1 MMVRR
6 SSAREKRLRCAR
18 RASARGKSRA
28 YTPARAAASLQ
39 RGKGERGGKREE
51 GGEGENRVNLAPP
64 ASSSPSAHPP
74 IQLLWPSS
82 SAPVAALCSSRP
94 PVCLCF
100 GRRPLFQPFAHG
112 PSPICSARRPFHRLM
127 LQIGSPASILCSYST
142 APSSTTAAATPRLHP
157 LLLLP
162 SWTCAPGCQLK
173 PPPAD

>member
-1 MMVRR
+1 MVRR

-28 YTPARAAASLQ
+28 YTPARAAASLK
-39 RGKGERGGKREE
+39 RGKGERERRKERRGGRGREQ
-51 GGEGENRVNLAPP
+51 GEPRAAGIQLTVR
-64 ASSSPSAHPP
+64 PSAD
-74 IQLLWPSS
+74 
-82 SAPVAALCSSRP
+82 SAPLAVLLCSGCP

-100 GRRPLFQPFAHG
+100 GRRPLFQPSAHG